1 MTMTITVTS
10 RTKTSKVARE
20 LGLELLGSSIGECPA
35 GPCGSAK
42 WRVPEGLLQKISAC
56 GDAESG
62 FTYTFEVTSGP
73 HKGRKLEWDTGSAYF
88 QPLLRWAD

>member
-1 MTMTITVTS
+1 MIITS
-10 RTKTSKVARE
+10 RTLTSGVARA
-20 LGLELLGSSIGECPA
+20 LGLELISSSIGTCPS

-42 WRVPEGLLQKISAC
+42 WLVPDGLLQKISAC

-73 HKGRKLEWDTGSAYF
+73 HKGRKLEWDTGSAYL
-88 QPLLRWAD
+88 QPRLRGAD